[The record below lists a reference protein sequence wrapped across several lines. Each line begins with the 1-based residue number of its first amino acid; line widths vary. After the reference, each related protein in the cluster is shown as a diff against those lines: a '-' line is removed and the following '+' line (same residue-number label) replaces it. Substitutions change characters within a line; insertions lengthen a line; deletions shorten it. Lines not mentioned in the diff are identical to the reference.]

1 MDGRIPDHHPL
12 RKLFGTLAEK
22 AFTDKLGWPD
32 FNVSDY
38 ISQLLVE
45 FTHTDNLYRIKS
57 AKGERGEAVVDLLYE
72 SEVTHE
78 AMSFER
84 EREVHRHIGD
94 FTLFMAG
101 LFPEY
106 LKRIKT
112 AGLIYHKDFLVD
124 YIKTGKRSY
133 RLVAEYIQGSPVSA
147 KEEPAPPLFLKL
159 SENFELCVVGLGY
172 IRGDLDRMQNSRY
185 RQARR
190 LDRLLDL
197 RQHVAGADVPQVAA
211 AASFRAVGV
220 PGRQLLEPFTLF
232 EPRVH
237 FVRPLA
243 HRQEFAAGPQ
253 GDQDLADTD
262 FQREQKAVLVLPIET
277 EDLLVGHQQGGP
289 DLLVDEAQG
298 RQMVLDERQL
308 FGVVLVGRLAEPAQA
323 DDRVLHL
330 FIRDLDPA
338 PLGDLHLELALDH
351 PVQAHVIDLAEA
363 LSQLGPVVPSAGLRL
378 HVADFLL
385 QLGQGDDF
393 GIDHGHD
400 PVLEA
405 GAPDRQSAEQA
416 GPQGQDRES
425 LLRSRRWHASV
436 ERRYGVAAA
445 GPVTGISEA
454 AIGTSATRSLA
465 LARSDATNSS

>member
-78 AMSFER
+78 AMSFEQ

-133 RLVAEYIQGSPVSA
+133 RLVSEYIQGAPA
-147 KEEPAPPLFLKL
+147 AAHEEPAPPLFLKL

-172 IRGDLDRMQNSRY
+172 IRGDLDRMQHSRY
-185 RQARR
+185 HQARR
-190 LDRLLDL
+190 ILL
-197 RQHVAGADVPQVAA
+197 
-211 AASFRAVGV
+211 
-220 PGRQLLEPFTLF
+220 
-232 EPRVH
+232 
-237 FVRPLA
+237 
-243 HRQEFAAGPQ
+243 
-253 GDQDLADTD
+253 
-262 FQREQKAVLVLPIET
+262 
-277 EDLLVGHQQGGP
+277 
-289 DLLVDEAQG
+289 
-298 RQMVLDERQL
+298 
-308 FGVVLVGRLAEPAQA
+308 
-323 DDRVLHL
+323 
-330 FIRDLDPA
+330 
-338 PLGDLHLELALDH
+338 
-351 PVQAHVIDLAEA
+351 
-363 LSQLGPVVPSAGLRL
+363 
-378 HVADFLL
+378 
-385 QLGQGDDF
+385 
-393 GIDHGHD
+393 
-400 PVLEA
+400 
-405 GAPDRQSAEQA
+405 
-416 GPQGQDRES
+416 
-425 LLRSRRWHASV
+425 
-436 ERRYGVAAA
+436 
-445 GPVTGISEA
+445 
-454 AIGTSATRSLA
+454 
-465 LARSDATNSS
+465 N